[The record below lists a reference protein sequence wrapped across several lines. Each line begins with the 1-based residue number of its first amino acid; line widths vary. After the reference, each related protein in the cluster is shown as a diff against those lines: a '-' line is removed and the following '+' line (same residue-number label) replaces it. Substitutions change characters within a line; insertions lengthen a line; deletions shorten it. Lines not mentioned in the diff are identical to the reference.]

1 MMRTYQNPV
10 DLLFEDLGKKKPKSF
25 AVRQYKLYKLAAGV
39 T

>member
-1 MMRTYQNPV
+1 MMKPIRIQLTY
-10 DLLFEDLGKKKPKSF
+10 LFEDLGKKKPKSF

>member
-25 AVRQYKLYKLAAGV
+25 ASAAV
-39 T
+39 QTL

>member
-1 MMRTYQNPV
+1 MMKLIRI
-10 DLLFEDLGKKKPKSF
+10 LLFEDLGKKKPKSF